1 MAILEIIL
9 GLQEDVFLYKKMSV
23 NLSQQIE
30 WRLELERGMV
40 VGMQLAM
47 NN

>member
-30 WRLELERGMV
+30 RRLELERGMV